1 MESVIACTAWLL
13 FPRDAPLLAHGC
25 AVVCRAISV
34 MVGYIMLRNLLMV
47 VCASHFFEIYCV
59 CQFFGFS

>member
-34 MVGYIMLRNLLMV
+34 MVGYMMLRNLLMV
-47 VCASHFFEIYCV
+47 VCASHF
-59 CQFFGFS
+59 